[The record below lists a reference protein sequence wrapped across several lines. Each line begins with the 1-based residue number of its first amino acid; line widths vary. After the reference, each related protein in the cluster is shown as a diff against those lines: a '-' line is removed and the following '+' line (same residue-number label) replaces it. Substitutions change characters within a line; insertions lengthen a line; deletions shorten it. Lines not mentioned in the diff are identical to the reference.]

1 MSTASLIAGAR
12 AAGRT
17 LLNEVEAKHLLA
29 EAGIPVTE
37 AHLARTREEAE
48 RLAEAIGYPIVL
60 KIVSDD
66 IPHKS
71 DVGGVQLNLA
81 DRAAVGAAFDRIVDS
96 VRARR
101 PEARVEGVSVQRQ
114 APPGVEVIVGLTT
127 DPQFGP
133 VVMFGLGGVLVEVL
147 HDVAF
152 RVVPLTARDA
162 REMIRE
168 VKGFALLQG
177 YRGAPPADLAA
188 LESLLLKVSGLAQ
201 RHPEIAELDLNPV
214 FAYPNGA
221 VAVDARV
228 VLTAEGGG
236 EP

>member
-17 LLNEVEAKHLLA
+17 LLNEVEAKRLLA

-48 RLAEAIGYPIVL
+48 RLAEAIGYPVVL

-71 DVGGVQLNLA
+71 DMGGVQLNLR
-81 DRAAVGAAFDRIVDS
+81 DREAVGAAYDRILQN
-96 VRARR
+96 VRTRR
-101 PEARVEGVSVQRQ
+101 PDARIEGVSVQRQ

-147 HDVAF
+147 QDVAF

-188 LESLLLKVSGLAQ
+188 LESLLLKVSELAQ

-228 VLTAEGGG
+228 VLTADAGG

>member
-1 MSTASLIAGAR
+1 MSSPSVIAGAR

-17 LLNEVEAKHLLA
+17 LLNEVEAKRLLA
-29 EAGIPVTE
+29 EAGIAVTE
-37 AHLARTREEAE
+37 AHLARSRAEAE
-48 RLAEAIGYPIVL
+48 QLADSVGYPVVL
-60 KIVSDD
+60 KVVSDD

-71 DVGGVQLNLA
+71 DVGGVQLNLS
-81 DRAAVGAAFDRIVDS
+81 DRDAVGAAYDRILEG

-101 PEARVEGVSVQRQ
+101 PDARIEGVSVQRQ
-114 APPGVEVIVGLTT
+114 APPGIEVIVGLTT
-127 DPQFGP
+127 DAQFGP
-133 VVMFGLGGVLVEVL
+133 VVMFGLGGVLVEL
-147 HDVAF
+147 LQDVAF

-177 YRGAPPADLAA
+177 YRGAPPADLGA
-188 LESLLLKVSGLAQ
+188 LEALLLKVSELAQ

-214 FAYPNGA
+214 FAYPDGA

-228 VLTAEGGG
+228 VLTADAGGT
-236 EP
+236 P

>member
-17 LLNEVEAKHLLA
+17 LLNEVEAKRLLA

-48 RLAEAIGYPIVL
+48 RLAEAIGYPVVL

-71 DVGGVQLNLA
+71 DVGGVQLNLR
-81 DRAAVGAAFDRIVDS
+81 DREAVGAAYDRILQN
-96 VRARR
+96 VRTRR
-101 PEARVEGVSVQRQ
+101 PDARIEGVSVQRQ

-147 HDVAF
+147 QDVAF

-188 LESLLLKVSGLAQ
+188 LESLLLKVSELAQ

-228 VLTAEGGG
+228 VLTADAGG

>member
-17 LLNEVEAKHLLA
+17 LLNEVEAKRLLA
-29 EAGIPVTE
+29 EAGIPVAE

-48 RLAEAIGYPIVL
+48 RLAEAIGYPVVL

-71 DVGGVQLNLA
+71 DVGGVQLNLR
-81 DRAAVGAAFDRIVDS
+81 DREAVGAAYDRILQN
-96 VRARR
+96 VRTRR
-101 PEARVEGVSVQRQ
+101 PDARIAGVSVQRQ
-114 APPGVEVIVGLTT
+114 APPGIEVIVGLTT

-147 HDVAF
+147 QDVAF

-177 YRGAPPADLAA
+177 YRGAPPADLTA
-188 LESLLLKVSGLAQ
+188 LESLLLKVSELAQ

-228 VLTAEGGG
+228 VLTANAGG